1 MIPQIILAVGVA
13 LAAIFYV
20 APNLGSISTGI
31 LGEIMA
37 PITLGVGKLFQLLG
51 YLAPFL
57 IAVVPLYI
65 IYSNRRP
72 GEDDGVNIYMGMA
85 YGLVLYCIALFTGVD
100 QMLIQE
106 MRGSMMVG
114 STLGMAVSSLGAAAN
129 YLAGAFVSIALWG
142 AGILLSIVG
151 AFLDALVGVGQAA
164 EAVKRPVN
172 RGRASILDRLLG
184 RGSQ

>member
-1 MIPQIILAVGVA
+1 
-13 LAAIFYV
+13 
-20 APNLGSISTGI
+20 
-31 LGEIMA
+31 
-37 PITLGVGKLFQLLG
+37 
-51 YLAPFL
+51 
-57 IAVVPLYI
+57 
-65 IYSNRRP
+65 
-72 GEDDGVNIYMGMA
+72 
-85 YGLVLYCIALFTGVD
+85 
-100 QMLIQE
+100 
-106 MRGSMMVG
+106 MMVG